1 MIKNTLLL
9 LITLT
14 FLAANTSWAGYSSSS
29 GLSICALKGAVFEDA
44 GEGKKK
50 DGEEEKGKDGEEE
63 PDCE

>member
-9 LITLT
+9 LIALT
-14 FLAANTSWAGYSSSS
+14 FLAATTSWAGSTSTS

-44 GEGKKK
+44 EEGKKK
-50 DGEEEKGKDGEEE
+50 DGKEGEKEDGEEE